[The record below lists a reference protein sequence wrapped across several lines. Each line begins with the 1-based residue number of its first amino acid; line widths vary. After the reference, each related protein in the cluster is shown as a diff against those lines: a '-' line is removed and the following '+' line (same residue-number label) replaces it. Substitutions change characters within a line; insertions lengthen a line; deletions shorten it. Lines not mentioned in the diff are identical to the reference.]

1 MTAEAAN
8 AFIDHLETDPAL
20 VGRIDAVRAHP
31 TAVLAIVRNAGF
43 DVAAEDI
50 RDAFGERFGDQ
61 LGEAELEQLAGGL
74 SPDVAVNIALFLA
87 GNPAQP
93 AAFSAA
99 AAS

>member
-1 MTAEAAN
+1 MTTEAAN
-8 AFIDHLETDPAL
+8 AFIDYLDTDPAL
-20 VGRIDAVRAHP
+20 VGRINAVREHAS
-31 TAVLAIVRNAGF
+31 AVLAIVRNAGF
-43 DVAAEDI
+43 DVSADEV

-61 LGEAELEQLAGGL
+61 LGEADLELLAGGL

-87 GNPAQP
+87 GNPSQP